1 MALNITEKKL
11 LPIRRDGQIGTTA
24 IISTSGGGSGG
35 GSTGG
40 SSGTTY
46 TAGNGISIA
55 GTVISADFGTTS
67 TKTACG
73 SHNHAGIYL
82 PIGGTAVDSDCL
94 GGQEPS
100 YYATASHTH
109 AAYLPIA
116 GCACDSKCFG
126 AQEPSYYATATHLH
140 GNITNGGCIGGISGC
155 VLVTTT
161 NGCITVASSM
171 PPASHTHGSITND
184 GKIGTA
190 SGCIV
195 VTSTNG
201 CVAAV
206 APITVSV
213 GCAVDSTCLGGQTA
227 AYYAPIAAPIFTT
240 SASAP
245 LISGGTCVRAPY
257 VYASTCAYAPIFCG
271 TSCVKAPVTCGTTC
285 VRGGVIFGNTCV
297 TGAVSC
303 GTTCIV
309 TPTLKAT
316 TGIISPV
323 IQLTTGAGAGRVL
336 TSDADGNASWCI
348 PFVGTTCLCGLT
360 GDVSI
365 INPQLNQVLVYDN
378 YKWININNVNLD
390 CIAAGTCVISPI
402 ISGITCVRTP
412 ILCATTCSRSAVH
425 CSTTAARAPYFCA
438 STGIISPVIQ
448 LTTGAGNGCVLT
460 SDASG
465 NASWATPSGG
475 GGTTCLCGLT
485 GDVSIINPQLNNILV
500 YDSHKWININNV
512 NLDCIAAGTCV
523 ISPIISGTSCVET
536 PRYKSAAALAMC
548 AAAGCNAV
556 VMNGSE
562 FFICA
567 LANSSVSLY
576 YDNAEK
582 LKTLS
587 TGICACGNIEAS
599 GCFAGACFVG
609 SGAGHCH
616 CNLYNSTSIKAC
628 TTTGGLCACG
638 CVWATDFVA
647 SSDCRCKKEIMP
659 IYNAISV
666 VDRLQGVYYK
676 LCNDTSEKC
685 RMGMIAQNVAKVVPE
700 VVYTAED
707 GMLGIDY
714 AKLVPV
720 LIEAI
725 HQLQKQ
731 ITNIKTYGY

>member
-24 IISTSGGGSGG
+24 TISISGGGSGG

-67 TKTACG
+67 TTVACG
-73 SHNHAGIYL
+73 SHTHSIYAPL
-82 PIGGTAVDSDCL
+82 ETPLFVT
-94 GGQEPS
+94 
-100 YYATASHTH
+100 
-109 AAYLPIA
+109 
-116 GCACDSKCFG
+116 CAC
-126 AQEPSYYATATHLH
+126 
-140 GNITNGGCIGGISGC
+140 
-155 VLVTTT
+155 
-161 NGCITVASSM
+161 
-171 PPASHTHGSITND
+171 
-184 GKIGTA
+184 
-190 SGCIV
+190 
-195 VTSTNG
+195 
-201 CVAAV
+201 
-206 APITVSV
+206 
-213 GCAVDSTCLGGQTA
+213 
-227 AYYAPIAAPIFTT
+227 
-240 SASAP
+240 
-245 LISGGTCVRAPY
+245 
-257 VYASTCAYAPIFCG
+257 APIFCG

-360 GDVSI
+360 GDVTIST
-365 INPQLNQVLVYDN
+365 PQLNNVLVYDSA
-378 YKWININNVNLD
+378 KWVNTNNVNLD

-402 ISGITCVRTP
+402 ISGTSCVRTP

-448 LTTGAGNGCVLT
+448 LTTGAGAGRVLT

-485 GDVSIINPQLNNILV
+485 GDVTISTPQLNNVLV
-500 YDSHKWININNV
+500 YNSSKWINTNNV

-523 ISPIISGTSCVET
+523 YSPIISGMTCVSSPIISGTYIYATCCVKT
-536 PRYKSAAALAMC
+536 PIYKSAAALAMC